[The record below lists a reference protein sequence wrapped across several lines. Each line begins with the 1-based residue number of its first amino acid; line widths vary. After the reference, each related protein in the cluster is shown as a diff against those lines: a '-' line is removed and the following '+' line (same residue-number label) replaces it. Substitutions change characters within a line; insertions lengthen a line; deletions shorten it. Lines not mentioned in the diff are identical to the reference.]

1 MRGAY
6 PSRQGIALLGL
17 VLLAGLWIGACD
29 SHREDPA
36 ESLMKERCSRCHRY
50 DNALN
55 KHKSANGWERTVWAM
70 RQRGAELSDQEAAQ
84 LVRYLTQKRA
94 LP

>member
-6 PSRQGIALLGL
+6 PSRWGIAPLGL
-17 VLLAGLWIGACD
+17 ALLAGLWIGGCD
-29 SHREDPA
+29 SRREDA
-36 ESLMKERCSRCHRY
+36 EESLLKERCSRCHRY

-55 KHKSANGWERTVWAM
+55 KRKSANGWERTVWAM

>member
-6 PSRQGIALLGL
+6 PRRRGIALLGL
-17 VLLAGLWIGACD
+17 ALLAGGWIGGCD
-29 SHREDPA
+29 SGREDPE
-36 ESLMKERCSRCHRY
+36 ESLLRERCGLCHRY

-55 KHKSANGWERTVWAM
+55 KRKSATGWERTVWAM
-70 RQRGAELSDQEAAQ
+70 RQRGAELSDQEAEQ